1 MKFAFSHVLTVSGN
15 EAGSGYSQIA
25 SEPKRASA
33 SSDCCM
39 VLSAGSYKKISLEI
53 SETRQWAGNCEIAE
67 PVPRHENGSVPFQ
80 AKANLYY
87 SSQDTSPHVPG
98 LPRVTTKISRSAK
111 FSNVWLSKT
120 PAAGKNL
127 PEQAP

>member
-39 VLSAGSYKKISLEI
+39 VLNAGFYENILLEI
-53 SETRQWAGNCEIAE
+53 SESRRRAGHCEIAE

-80 AKANLYY
+80 AKANLNY

-98 LPRVTTKISRSAK
+98 LPRVTTNSSRSVK
-111 FSNVWLSKT
+111 FSNNWLNVRQEASDD
-120 PAAGKNL
+120 
-127 PEQAP
+127 